1 MKKMMK
7 RVIAL
12 SFTMAMICS
21 LAVAN
26 AAMPESEIMPRY
38 NYIKDA
44 SCSITINGTVASMEA
59 AVSGT
64 NVDKCQIKMTLQI
77 LNGSSWDDVTSWTSS
92 KSASSFAMEK
102 TAGIDPNE
110 SYRVKATFKVWN
122 GTSTETVTKT
132 DLP

>member
-1 MKKMMK
+1 MRNLMK
-7 RVIAL
+7 RGLAL
-12 SFTMAMICS
+12 TFVAALLCS
-21 LAVAN
+21 LVVAN
-26 AAMPESEIMPRY
+26 AAMPENEIMPRY
-38 NYIKDA
+38 NYIKDT
-44 SCSITINGTVASMEA
+44 SCSIAINGTVASMEA

>member
-1 MKKMMK
+1 MRNLMK
-7 RVIAL
+7 RGLAL
-12 SFTMAMICS
+12 TFVAALLCS
-21 LAVAN
+21 LAIAN
-26 AAMPESEIMPRY
+26 AAMPESEIMPLY
-38 NYIKDA
+38 NFIERT
-44 SCSITINGTVASMEA
+44 SCTIDINGTEASMEA
-59 AVSGT
+59 SVEADA
-64 NVDKCQIKMTLQI
+64 DKCQIKMTLQI

-110 SYRVKATFKVWN
+110 SYRVKVTFKVWN